1 MVELSKTEA
10 MKSKLEGLC
19 RELRRQNQE
28 IAEEEKR
35 KRNDITQ
42 QFNNTIRQMESK
54 LDQQNQSRND
64 KKKEYETYARE
75 GEQAGVSAVAHQSMI

>member
-1 MVELSKTEA
+1 MIGAVMVELSKTEA

-64 KKKEYETYARE
+64 KKKEYETYARASE
-75 GEQAGVSAVAHQSMI
+75 SG